1 MVALVVALVFLSIAI
16 ATTSIFLAKKKVVPV
31 AMDST
36 GRVIPLVPLDQPYV
50 TDSRVIGFV
59 DECIRRSFGHDYENF
74 RMTINDAKECYTPTG
89 ASEFEEAISPLIRD
103 VINMNLVMSA
113 SLETTVVV
121 RRGVR
126 NGYFTWETQT
136 PVTIYRR
143 GTRETI
149 APVRYIVSALVIR
162 VPLEQ
167 DVRGV
172 LVRSIAVKPAGSP

>member
-1 MVALVVALVFLSIAI
+1 
-16 ATTSIFLAKKKVVPV
+16 
-31 AMDST
+31 MDST

-89 ASEFEEAISPLIRD
+89 ASEFEEAISSLIRD

-121 RRGVR
+121 REGRAQRLFHMG
-126 NGYFTWETQT
+126 NADPGYYLSARHARDDRPCSVHCF
-136 PVTIYRR
+136 RSCDSC
-143 GTRETI
+143 
-149 APVRYIVSALVIR
+149 APGAGCSGGFGEVYCRQACRVSLTG
-162 VPLEQ
+162 L
-167 DVRGV
+167 GV
-172 LVRSIAVKPAGSP
+172 LVSFKVIRGESWTQRYFLKIMAEH